1 MWYKWA
7 KRLVAGIGIFIALL
21 FGITALIIS
30 LYEDEIKQYAVE
42 ELNKTLAVPVA
53 VEELELTLF
62 AQFPSASLQ
71 FNKLFVS
78 DTANSDTLIYAEH
91 VYLNFNFWNMVDGN
105 YTVNEIK
112 LKIRLLSYALIL

>member
-7 KRLVAGIGIFIALL
+7 KRLVAGIGIFIALM
-21 FGITALIIS
+21 FGLAALIIN

-53 VEELELTLF
+53 VDELELTLF
-62 AQFPSASLQ
+62 SQFPSASLQ
-71 FNKLFVS
+71 FNKLFIS

-91 VYLNFNFWNMVDGN
+91 CLYEL
-105 YTVNEIK
+105 
-112 LKIRLLSYALIL
+112 